1 MYLTSNAFI
10 QFHLQDL
17 EEIRRQDRNYAKH
30 GIPINPLVKSLK
42 SKIQGLRIVFCLTRI
57 IQIGESQTII
67 YFAFQNKKT
76 TESLNNV
83 QEVKESKVG

>member
-42 SKIQGLRIVFCLTRI
+42 SKIQGFKNRFLPYPDYPIWGKSNDNIFRV
-57 IQIGESQTII
+57 SD
-67 YFAFQNKKT
+67 KKT

>member
-30 GIPINPLVKSLK
+30 GIPINPLVKNLK
-42 SKIQGLRIVFCLTRI
+42 SKIQGLRIVFCHTRI

-67 YFAFQNKKT
+67 YFEFQNKKT
-76 TESLNNV
+76 TESLNNA